1 MANKVKLGALASGQG
16 TNLQSIINACER
28 KEINAEITIVISDQ
42 PQAMA
47 LQRAKKHSIPTAI
60 HERKKYKTKKE
71 FERAIAEDIEKAQV
85 NLICLAGFMRIISPD
100 FINTFKNKIIN
111 IHPSLL
117 PSFPGLE
124 AQKQAL
130 EYGVKF
136 TGCTVHFVDELT
148 DHGPIILQAAVP
160 VMKNDTLSSLKE
172 RILKEEH
179 KIYPKAIQLITE
191 GKTHILD
198 RRVIIS

>member
-1 MANKVKLGALASGQG
+1 MANKVKLGVLASGQG

>member
-60 HERKKYKTKKE
+60 HERKRYKTKKE

>member
-1 MANKVKLGALASGQG
+1 MSVLRGNSQ
-16 TNLQSIINACER
+16 NN
-28 KEINAEITIVISDQ
+28 
-42 PQAMA
+42 
-47 LQRAKKHSIPTAI
+47 
-60 HERKKYKTKKE
+60 
-71 FERAIAEDIEKAQV
+71 EDS
-85 NLICLAGFMRIISPD
+85 N
-100 FINTFKNKIIN
+100 FKNKIIN

>member
-1 MANKVKLGALASGQG
+1 MANKVKLGVLASGQG

-60 HERKKYKTKKE
+60 HERKRYKTKKE